1 MKEYALLVKLV
12 FLRDYMVNIATVHYE
27 TELKYNLCS
36 YLL

>member
-12 FLRDYMVNIATVHYE
+12 FLRGYKVNMPVHYE